1 MNSKIIALGVAFA
14 LVCTTQSLA
23 SWRDVVDMAFET
35 VWMIGQEAQYTCGGS
50 GARMNVW
57 MAEEMMEADGL
68 TAIDTTS
75 PAWQKEDETWI
86 ARMHKEINVRGADAW
101 CKDVFL
107 EYGPRGIIIP
117 NAVLFDVEP
126 R

>member
-1 MNSKIIALGVAFA
+1 MWSAPLSCQYGAGGVSRYDNEGDPMNSKIIALAVAFA

-75 PAWQKEDETWI
+75 PAWPKGGRDLDRQ
-86 ARMHKEINVRGADAW
+86 DAQ
-101 CKDVFL
+101 
-107 EYGPRGIIIP
+107 R
-117 NAVLFDVEP
+117 NQ